1 MKTKLLLPVLAL
13 LFCSFTTIAAQTKV
27 EVNSKQVNS
36 MLQKDKKWIVLDVRS
51 AEEFNSGHI
60 KGAQNIDIRQ
70 PDAFSKIDKL
80 NKNAKYIV
88 HCRTNHRSG
97 IAVEHMMQSGFKNIY
112 QMMDGWSGWLTNNLP
127 VQK

>member
-13 LFCSFTTIAAQTKV
+13 LFCSFATITAQTKV
-27 EVNSKQVNS
+27 GVNSKQVNS

-60 KGAQNIDIRQ
+60 KGALNIDIRQ

-97 IAVEHMMQSGFKNIY
+97 MAVEHMMQSGFKNIY

>member
-13 LFCSFTTIAAQTKV
+13 LFCSFTTITAQNKAS
-27 EVNSKQVNS
+27 VNSKQVSS
-36 MLQKDKKWIVLDVRS
+36 MLLKDKKIIVLDVRT
-51 AEEFNSGHI
+51 AEEFSYGHI
-60 KGAQNIDIRQ
+60 KGALNIDIRQ

-97 IAVEHMMQSGFKNIY
+97 IAVNHMIQSGFKNIY
-112 QMMDGWSGWLTNNLP
+112 QMMDGWSGWSINDLP

>member
-13 LFCSFTTIAAQTKV
+13 LFCSFTTITAQTKV
-27 EVNSKQVNS
+27 EVNSKQVNL

-60 KGAQNIDIRQ
+60 KGALNIDIRQ

-97 IAVEHMMQSGFKNIY
+97 MAVEHMMQSGFKNIY

>member
-13 LFCSFTTIAAQTKV
+13 LFCSFTTITAQTKV

-60 KGAQNIDIRQ
+60 KGALNIDIRQ

-97 IAVEHMMQSGFKNIY
+97 MAVEHMMQSGFKNIY
-112 QMMDGWSGWLTNNLP
+112 QMMDGWSGWSMNNLP

>member
-13 LFCSFTTIAAQTKV
+13 LFCSFATITAQTKV

-36 MLQKDKKWIVLDVRS
+36 MLQKDKKWIILDVRS

-60 KGAQNIDIRQ
+60 KGAVNIDIRQ

-97 IAVEHMMQSGFKNIY
+97 MAVEHMMQSGFKNIY

>member
-13 LFCSFTTIAAQTKV
+13 LFCSFATITAQTKV

-60 KGAQNIDIRQ
+60 KGAVNIDIRQ

-97 IAVEHMMQSGFKNIY
+97 MAVEHMMQSGFKNIY

>member
-1 MKTKLLLPVLAL
+1 MKTKLLLPFLAL
-13 LFCSFTTIAAQTKV
+13 LFCSFTTITAQTKI

-60 KGAQNIDIRQ
+60 KGALNIDIRQ

-97 IAVEHMMQSGFKNIY
+97 MAVEHMMQSGFKNIY

>member
-13 LFCSFTTIAAQTKV
+13 LFCSFATITAQTKV

-36 MLQKDKKWIVLDVRS
+36 MLQKDKKWIILDVRS

-60 KGAQNIDIRQ
+60 KGALNIDIRQ

-97 IAVEHMMQSGFKNIY
+97 MAVEHMMQSGFKNIY

>member
-13 LFCSFTTIAAQTKV
+13 LFCSFTTITAQTKV

-70 PDAFSKIDKL
+70 ADAFSKIDKL

-97 IAVEHMMQSGFKNIY
+97 MAVEHMMQSGFKNIY
-112 QMMDGWSGWLTNNLP
+112 QMMDGWSGWSTNNLP

>member
-13 LFCSFTTIAAQTKV
+13 LFCSFAMITAQTKV

-60 KGAQNIDIRQ
+60 KGAVNIDIRQ

-97 IAVEHMMQSGFKNIY
+97 MAVEHMMQSGFKNIY

>member
-1 MKTKLLLPVLAL
+1 MKTKLLLPVIAL
-13 LFCSFTTIAAQTKV
+13 LFCSFTTIKAQNKV
-27 EVNSKQVNS
+27 SVSSKQVSS
-36 MLQKDKKWIVLDVRS
+36 MLLKDKKIIVLDVRT
-51 AEEFNSGHI
+51 AEEFSYGHI
-60 KGAQNIDIRQ
+60 KGALNIDIRQ

-97 IAVEHMMQSGFKNIY
+97 IAVNHMIQSGFKNIY
-112 QMMDGWSGWLTNNLP
+112 QMMDGWSGWSMNNLP

>member
-13 LFCSFTTIAAQTKV
+13 LFCSFTTITAQTKV

-60 KGAQNIDIRQ
+60 KGALNIDIRQ

-97 IAVEHMMQSGFKNIY
+97 MAVEHMMQSGFKNIY

>member
-1 MKTKLLLPVLAL
+1 MKTKLLLPVIAL
-13 LFCSFTTIAAQTKV
+13 LFCSFTTITAQNKV
-27 EVNSKQVNS
+27 SVSSKQVSS
-36 MLQKDKKWIVLDVRS
+36 MLLKDKKIIVLDVRT
-51 AEEFNSGHI
+51 AEEFSYGHI
-60 KGAQNIDIRQ
+60 KGALNIDIRQ

-97 IAVEHMMQSGFKNIY
+97 IAVNHMIQSGFKNIY
-112 QMMDGWSGWLTNNLP
+112 QMMDGWSGWSMNNLP

>member
-13 LFCSFTTIAAQTKV
+13 LFCSFTTITAQTKV

-36 MLQKDKKWIVLDVRS
+36 MLQKDKKWIILDVRS

-60 KGAQNIDIRQ
+60 KGAVNIDIRQ

-97 IAVEHMMQSGFKNIY
+97 MAVEHMMQSGFKNIY

>member
-13 LFCSFTTIAAQTKV
+13 LFCSFAMITAQTKV

-60 KGAQNIDIRQ
+60 KGALNIDIRQ

-97 IAVEHMMQSGFKNIY
+97 MAVEHMMQSGFKNIY